1 MNGSIIKLVFQ
12 SLAGGNGLAKLADGT
27 QQSLGNMREMSK
39 AAQILGAS
47 LGGVG
52 GAIGKLVGS
61 LIQGS
66 VWGVAIQSVAILAEK
81 FDLTGKKAEEARKK
95 TKELADAARARFD
108 AVNTAAE
115 KAIANIS
122 KETAARQ
129 AMSDII
135 ERQTKA
141 ELGLRRAEALRSGDL
156 AKAQALEAEIAD
168 AGRQGAVDKAASQ
181 ESDAERR
188 VAEAKRALD
197 AAQKNARDAMKREA
211 EAEAAVREAERPR
224 EETTYYG
231 NGATLTRTVSR
242 IDKDARANLSN
253 AQKDVVAADDAVDKA
268 MAAYEIELQ
277 KWNAAKANSKAV
289 AKEQQEAAEKAAAEE
304 VAAHHKAMAEKK
316 AAEKKANE
324 EWVRQRKEAARKA
337 AEEEWILQQ
346 RNHQKQLALMREYE
360 AEMLKAEKDANS
372 KRADDLRAKLKAAQS
387 DAAIAFS
394 QFRDPKQIDQKAER
408 RARRQEEFDRVK
420 LANAAIDLQERNPNW
435 RNARNLSRRD
445 EAARRWLLAK
455 ENEKKAGT
463 ELKDVVSK
471 LDKIETLLQ
480 AATTL

>member
-52 GAIGKLVGS
+52 GALGKLVGS

-66 VWGVAIQSVAILAEK
+66 VWGVAIQGVAILAEK

-95 TKELADAARARFD
+95 TEELADAARARFD

-211 EAEAAVREAERPR
+211 EAEAALAAKSKPV
-224 EETTYYG
+224 TTVMQSSA
-231 NGATLTRTVSR
+231 GAFTYTAKRDTTTEKSNLAN
-242 IDKDARANLSN
+242 AR
-253 AQKDVVAADDAVDKA
+253 KDVVAADEAVDKA

-360 AEMLKAEKDANS
+360 AEMLKAEMDANA

-387 DAAIAFS
+387 DAAAAFGGWGN
-394 QFRDPKQIDQKAER
+394 RGDIDNGGDR
-408 RARRQEEFDRVK
+408 RAARQKDIDRAR
-420 LANAAIDLQERNPNW
+420 LANAAIDLQAKRPDW
-435 RNARNLSRRD
+435 RTARNLSRQE

-463 ELKDVVSK
+463 ELKDVVKHLAS
-471 LDKIETLLQ
+471 IEALLQ